1 MRQLAALMIFISLVS
16 CSLPTEQKSTLEQR
30 QRESVV
36 GRASTDIVSATQVH
50 PPDVTVTTKGKDGST
65 TTVSVPAAVNESKTV
80 KTQASETSDSEASG
94 GWMSEVRIPFGLQ
107 LIMIGIGLVVIT
119 GGAWMAIQLA
129 KKSKAVTAAWKTADD
144 FASRGINRVKSMVS
158 AETNPEKSNLLNSIV
173 AALES
178 ERAELNK
185 D

>member
-1 MRQLAALMIFISLVS
+1 
-16 CSLPTEQKSTLEQR
+16 
-30 QRESVV
+30 
-36 GRASTDIVSATQVH
+36 
-50 PPDVTVTTKGKDGST
+50 
-65 TTVSVPAAVNESKTV
+65 
-80 KTQASETSDSEASG
+80 
-94 GWMSEVRIPFGLQ
+94 MSEVRIPFGLQ